1 MRRLCLALLLSHA
14 LAIQALI
21 VAWGGAQAAVPEAGA
36 FAPICKGIW
45 PDDKKTE
52 DSGPKSGHGF
62 QHDCLSACAGAFTAL
77 ESQPPSSLLICRSLS
92 RSGEILRDVGLHVA
106 ITTQVFS
113 ARAPPK
119 PV

>member
-1 MRRLCLALLLSHA
+1 MLLSHA

-21 VAWGGAQAAVPEAGA
+21 LAWGEAQAAVPEAGA
-36 FAPICKGIW
+36 FALICKGIQS
-45 PDDKKTE
+45 DDNKTG
-52 DSGPKSGHGF
+52 DSAPKSGHGF

-77 ESQPPSSLLICRSLS
+77 EPQPPSSALKWRSSS
-92 RSGEILRDVGLHVA
+92 RSGEILCDVGSRVA